1 MTLKHMFSVIRLI
14 KIFGKHLFTSIV
26 CFFYVE
32 QKSIEKQIKK
42 FMETDFFF
50 LYWNLQIL
58 WFTHSQDDDYRIFFL
73 SIVQKTNLYWARDKK
88 RGIGGW
94 RMEERRRP
102 QASTRVGANREEKL
116 AFCWDLKGF

>member
-1 MTLKHMFSVIRLI
+1 MKSRYKTMTLKHMFSVIRLI

-50 LYWNLQIL
+50 LY
-58 WFTHSQDDDYRIFFL
+58 
-73 SIVQKTNLYWARDKK
+73 
-88 RGIGGW
+88 
-94 RMEERRRP
+94 
-102 QASTRVGANREEKL
+102 
-116 AFCWDLKGF
+116 